1 MELSDQVRV
10 LLARIHAVEVQ
21 LIALGQRVDQ
31 TEERTINHESR
42 IEDLENQVENDSY
55 VVG

>member
-1 MELSDQVRV
+1 VDTASELRV
-10 LLARIHAVEVQ
+10 LLARLHAVEVQ

>member
-1 MELSDQVRV
+1 VDTASELRV
-10 LLARIHAVEVQ
+10 LLARLHALEVQ
-21 LIALGQRVDQ
+21 FIALGQRVDQ